1 MPEDTSKLLGLID
14 EIATIGGDCIN
25 TDGIISVYVNRH
37 IKPPMQIHLDDKAMD
52 KLLAHYADKAQLTKH
67 DAELDRKSIMFFD
80 TVEVFCLI
88 PRLVEE
94 AG

>member
-1 MPEDTSKLLGLID
+1 MKNLLRLIKD
-14 EIATIGGDCIN
+14 MGTIGQGFMDYE
-25 TDGIISVYVNRH
+25 DFISVYVYRTDN
-37 IKPPMQIHLDDKAMD
+37 PPTQVHLRPEAMD
-52 KLLAHYADKAQLTKH
+52 KLMVHYADKAQLTKH

-80 TVEVFCLI
+80 TVEAFCLI